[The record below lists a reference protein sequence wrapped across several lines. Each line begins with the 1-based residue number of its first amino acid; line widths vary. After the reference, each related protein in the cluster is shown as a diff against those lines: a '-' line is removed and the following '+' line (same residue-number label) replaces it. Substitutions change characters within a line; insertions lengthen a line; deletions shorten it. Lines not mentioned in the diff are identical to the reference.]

1 MAEGDD
7 ESKCFKTTE
16 EATRISVP
24 VGSDTK
30 GKRKAGIIP
39 DVEYEDRSSKTSDS
53 PETSM
58 PPPRKPKG
66 VLINPKLAV
75 VEYEPQEFQEA
86 YGEPP
91 SVPYGLSANKY
102 EWKRCLFHKPSES
115 AMKPAKDQSPKDD
128 NTLPSIPPKV
138 PSRMSPI
145 GSPSL
150 EELTGEV
157 SKMLSK
163 PSKDSSPM
171 PLTQPDPNISQTL
184 PSPGHVSTP
193 QSIKDTA
200 STLPHVPT
208 STKDSTSILLPKL
221 QKNTEAGALPSL
233 QSKIPTPLP
242 PILAKDKGSKVTSK
256 VTIRPL
262 DITRGN
268 PERVSDY
275 NNQQYVIN

>member
-7 ESKCFKTTE
+7 ESKCFQTT
-16 EATRISVP
+16 
-24 VGSDTK
+24 
-30 GKRKAGIIP
+30 
-39 DVEYEDRSSKTSDS
+39 
-53 PETSM
+53 
-58 PPPRKPKG
+58 
-66 VLINPKLAV
+66 
-75 VEYEPQEFQEA
+75 A

-138 PSRMSPI
+138 PSRMLPI

-171 PLTQPDPNISQTL
+171 PLTQPDPNISQNL

-200 STLPHVPT
+200 STLLHVPT
-208 STKDSTSILLPKL
+208 STKDSISILLPKL